1 MSRRWLAIER
11 VPESPFLEAR
21 ASYEEAGPVLLGLPL
36 DATVSFRPGT
46 RFGPARIRAVSEGL
60 ESYSPVLD
68 RDLTDVALH
77 DGGSLLLPY
86 AQVETALDRI
96 EEAVSVLVEEG
107 RWPFLLGGEHLVTLG
122 VLRALAQHYPDLVVI
137 QLDAHA
143 DQRDVYLGERLS
155 HATVMRRA
163 GELLGPERIYQV
175 GIRSGDRE
183 EMAWARAHSRLLPA
197 DPGEALAALAALPR
211 ELGDRPVYVT
221 IDLDVVDPGLAP
233 GVGTPEPG
241 GWTGSQLLAAIY
253 TLQPLNVVGCDLV
266 ELSPPHDGPGEAA
279 AFLAAK
285 VVREALLAW
294 AAPAGGRP

>member
-163 GELLGPERIYQV
+163 GELLGP
-175 GIRSGDRE
+175 G
-183 EMAWARAHSRLLPA
+183 A
-197 DPGEALAALAALPR
+197 DL
-211 ELGDRPVYVT
+211 
-221 IDLDVVDPGLAP
+221 
-233 GVGTPEPG
+233 PG
-241 GWTGSQLLAAIY
+241 GGSAQATGRRW
-253 TLQPLNVVGCDLV
+253 P
-266 ELSPPHDGPGEAA
+266 GPGPTAGSSPRTPA
-279 AFLAAK
+279 
-285 VVREALLAW
+285 RPWPPWRPCPGSW
-294 AAPAGGRP
+294 ATGPST

>member
-1 MSRRWLAIER
+1 
-11 VPESPFLEAR
+11 
-21 ASYEEAGPVLLGLPL
+21 
-36 DATVSFRPGT
+36 
-46 RFGPARIRAVSEGL
+46 
-60 ESYSPVLD
+60 
-68 RDLTDVALH
+68 
-77 DGGSLLLPY
+77 
-86 AQVETALDRI
+86 
-96 EEAVSVLVEEG
+96 G

-221 IDLDVVDPGLAP
+221 IDLDVVDP
-233 GVGTPEPG
+233 
-241 GWTGSQLLAAIY
+241 
-253 TLQPLNVVGCDLV
+253 
-266 ELSPPHDGPGEAA
+266 
-279 AFLAAK
+279 
-285 VVREALLAW
+285 
-294 AAPAGGRP
+294 

>member
-1 MSRRWLAIER
+1 MSRRWLEIER
-11 VPESPFLEAR
+11 VPEVPFLEAT
-21 ASYEEAGPVLLGLPL
+21 ASYQEAGPVLLGLPL

-68 RDLTDVALH
+68 RDLTELALH
-77 DGGSLLLPY
+77 DAGSLALPW
-86 AQVETALDRI
+86 AQVEMALDRI
-96 EEAVSVLVEEG
+96 EAAVETLVEDG
-107 RWPFLLGGEHLVTLG
+107 HWPFLLGGEHLVTLG
-122 VLRALAQHYPDLVVI
+122 VLRALARRYPDLVVV

-143 DQRDVYLGERLS
+143 DQRDVYMGEPLS

-163 GELLGPERIYQV
+163 GELLGAGRIYQA
-175 GIRSGDRE
+175 GIRSGERE
-183 EMAWARAHSRLLPA
+183 EMAWARTHGRLLPA
-197 DPGEALAALAALPR
+197 DAAAALAALRQLPQ

-221 IDLDVVDPGLAP
+221 MDLDVVDPGMAP

-241 GWTGSQLLAAIY
+241 GWTGSELLAAVY
-253 TLQPLNVVGCDLV
+253 ALRGLNVVGCDLV
-266 ELSPPHDGPGEAA
+266 ELSPPNDGPGEVA

-294 AAPAGGRP
+294 APQGIRG